1 MQKHTDD
8 TIKALA
14 EAFRDVLAEWLTP
27 EEFAVM
33 RATNASNARDGVT
46 GICAS
51 HDYCDA
57 NIAMEVA
64 FERIIGRES
73 IMPDEG
79 PQGPEDQRAW
89 DAAWSMAR
97 VAFLTA

>member
-1 MQKHTDD
+1 MQTHTDA
-8 TIKALA
+8 TIEALA
-14 EAFRDVLAEWLTP
+14 AAFRDVLAEWLTP
-27 EEFAVM
+27 AEFETM
-33 RATNASNARDGVT
+33 RATNAANAAAGIV

-57 NIAMEVA
+57 NVAMEVA

-89 DAAWSMAR
+89 DAAWNMAR